1 MGKPQ
6 DLPAGE
12 TQLYTALSLNFVTYV
27 LALISFTGFGGAV
40 MHAAIDLA
48 CTGLFL
54 YLGLRIVG
62 RLPRFE
68 QAYGAICGAGAVLNL
83 AAIPLLQLTMV
94 PEGGTPSSLAIF
106 ARFLLLV
113 WSLSLVGH
121 VLRHTF
127 SIRMFT
133 SILIAVIYYVLITTV
148 LGWVF
153 PSAESADQVSG
164 MVQELGFVQ
173 YAG

>member
-12 TQLYTALSLNFVTYV
+12 KQLYTAISLNFVTYV
-27 LALISFTGFGGAV
+27 LALVSFTGVGGA
-40 MHAAIDLA
+40 MLHAAIDLA

-54 YLGLRIVG
+54 YLGLMFVG

-83 AAIPLLQLTMV
+83 AAIPLLQLTTV
-94 PEGGTPSSLAIF
+94 PEGGTPGSLAIF
-106 ARFLLLV
+106 SRFLLLV

-127 SIRMFT
+127 AIRMFS
-133 SILIAVIYYVLITTV
+133 SIVIAVLYYLLITT
-148 LGWVF
+148 LLSWIF
-153 PSAESADQVSG
+153 PGDAPSDQLSSLVNIAS
-164 MVQELGFVQ
+164 
-173 YAG
+173 

>member
-12 TQLYTALSLNFVTYV
+12 RQMYTAIALNFVTYV
-27 LALISFTGFGGAV
+27 LALLGFTGFSSA
-40 MHAAIDLA
+40 MLHAAIDLA

-54 YLGLRIVG
+54 YLGLLLVG

-68 QAYGAICGAGAVLNL
+68 QSFGAICGAGAVLNL
-83 AAIPLLQLTMV
+83 AAIPLLQLTVV
-94 PEGGTPSSLAIF
+94 PGAEVTSALSMF

-121 VLRHTF
+121 VLRFTF
-127 SIRMFT
+127 SLPMPV
-133 SILIAVIYYVLITTV
+133 SIMIAVAYYLLITSV
-148 LGWVF
+148 LTWIF
-153 PSAESADQVSG
+153 PPESAVEPLSMLWFSADYLSG
-164 MVQELGFVQ
+164 L
-173 YAG
+173 A